1 MDENDLLDNLIDL
14 CDDLAWGRPASEDRL
29 FGLTAP
35 QASFQISGQTPCQ
48 TPGQASSK
56 ASGQTSV
63 QTSSQTPS
71 QASAQTSGQG
81 AQQPSP
87 QSSPQTSPKP
97 GAGTVPE
104 RYTRLAEAFGMML
117 VKVEAREFQQAQ
129 LIAELRDRNE
139 ELEEARRLLTERNQ
153 RLAHTLQDSFQ
164 PRRLIGQCAAMRAV
178 TDMAL
183 SIARRPINTLLLGPT
198 GAGKEVVAKLIHYS
212 SPRRE
217 GPFIAVNCTAIPEAL
232 FESEMFGIERGVATG
247 VSARKG
253 LVEEADGGTLFLDEL
268 ADMPLPHQAKLLR
281 VLEGREVVR
290 VGSSRAIPVDI
301 KVVAATNADLAQA
314 VREGRFREDL
324 YYRINVA
331 EVHLPP
337 LCERGDDI
345 LLLAQHF
352 LERHCAQMG
361 RPRLTIS
368 FGARDLLRRYAW
380 PGNVRELNNEMERA
394 AALTIGDRVEVGDLS
409 PRIAGPVG
417 AGGSGGGAGGGT
429 AAASAG
435 RETASAGSAGHAPG
449 LTAGAEGS
457 GGAAGA
463 GGAPCPAGSLPGAG
477 SLPDAGAF
485 PGAGYQPPSVASP
498 SPAFVAAVSA
508 GAGQPGISG
517 GADAAD
523 RFNLHGLERETIL
536 AALDHAGGNKSRAA
550 ELLGITREGLRKKL
564 LRFAISGGD
573 DRA

>member
-48 TPGQASSK
+48 TPGQASAK

-63 QTSSQTPS
+63 QTS
-71 QASAQTSGQG
+71 
-81 AQQPSP
+81 
-87 QSSPQTSPKP
+87 PQTSPQP

-409 PRIAGPVG
+409 PRIAG
-417 AGGSGGGAGGGT
+417 
-429 AAASAG
+429 ASPDT
-435 RETASAGSAGHAPG
+435 R
-449 LTAGAEGS
+449 
-457 GGAAGA
+457 
-463 GGAPCPAGSLPGAG
+463 SLPGVGMQSGVGMQADVRGQADVGGQAG
-477 SLPDAGAF
+477 TTPQPASVPQAPFA
-485 PGAGYQPPSVASP
+485 PVPPSVASP

-517 GADAAD
+517 GAGVPGTTGTTDMTGTAGDTGASRETGVAGAAD

>member
-1 MDENDLLDNLIDL
+1 MPQGHAPRPEKEPDTMDENDLLDNLIDL

-35 QASFQISGQTPCQ
+35 QTPA
-48 TPGQASSK
+48 QA
-56 ASGQTSV
+56 
-63 QTSSQTPS
+63 
-71 QASAQTSGQG
+71 SGQG
-81 AQQPSP
+81 AQQP
-87 QSSPQTSPKP
+87 SPKP

-429 AAASAG
+429 AAASVG
-435 RETASAGSAGHAPG
+435 RETASAGSAGH
-449 LTAGAEGS
+449 TAGAEGS

>member
-1 MDENDLLDNLIDL
+1 
-14 CDDLAWGRPASEDRL
+14 
-29 FGLTAP
+29 
-35 QASFQISGQTPCQ
+35 
-48 TPGQASSK
+48 
-56 ASGQTSV
+56 
-63 QTSSQTPS
+63 
-71 QASAQTSGQG
+71 
-81 AQQPSP
+81 
-87 QSSPQTSPKP
+87 
-97 GAGTVPE
+97 
-104 RYTRLAEAFGMML
+104 
-117 VKVEAREFQQAQ
+117 
-129 LIAELRDRNE
+129 
-139 ELEEARRLLTERNQ
+139 
-153 RLAHTLQDSFQ
+153 
-164 PRRLIGQCAAMRAV
+164 
-178 TDMAL
+178 
-183 SIARRPINTLLLGPT
+183 
-198 GAGKEVVAKLIHYS
+198 
-212 SPRRE
+212 
-217 GPFIAVNCTAIPEAL
+217 
-232 FESEMFGIERGVATG
+232 
-247 VSARKG
+247 
-253 LVEEADGGTLFLDEL
+253 
-268 ADMPLPHQAKLLR
+268 
-281 VLEGREVVR
+281 
-290 VGSSRAIPVDI
+290 
-301 KVVAATNADLAQA
+301 
-314 VREGRFREDL
+314 
-324 YYRINVA
+324 
-331 EVHLPP
+331 
-337 LCERGDDI
+337 
-345 LLLAQHF
+345 
-352 LERHCAQMG
+352 MG

-429 AAASAG
+429 AAASVG
-435 RETASAGSAGHAPG
+435 RETASAGSAGH
-449 LTAGAEGS
+449 TAGAEGS

>member
-35 QASFQISGQTPCQ
+35 QASFQISGQTPGQ

-71 QASAQTSGQG
+71 QTAGQSAPQTPSQASGQG

-87 QSSPQTSPKP
+87 QLAPQP

-104 RYTRLAEAFGMML
+104 RYARLAEAFGMML

-429 AAASAG
+429 AAAPAG
-435 RETASAGSAGHAPG
+435 RETASAGSAGH
-449 LTAGAEGS
+449 TAGAEGS
-457 GGAAGA
+457 

-485 PGAGYQPPSVASP
+485 TGAGYQPPSVASP

>member
-1 MDENDLLDNLIDL
+1 MPLGHAPRPEKEPDTMDENDLLDNLIDL

-35 QASFQISGQTPCQ
+35 QTPA
-48 TPGQASSK
+48 QA
-56 ASGQTSV
+56 
-63 QTSSQTPS
+63 
-71 QASAQTSGQG
+71 SGQG

-87 QSSPQTSPKP
+87 QP

-104 RYTRLAEAFGMML
+104 RYARLAEAFGMML

-457 GGAAGA
+457 GGA
-463 GGAPCPAGSLPGAG
+463 PCPAGSLPGAG

-517 GADAAD
+517 GAGVPGTTGTTDMTGTAGDTGASRETGVAGAAD

>member
-35 QASFQISGQTPCQ
+35 QTPA
-48 TPGQASSK
+48 QA
-56 ASGQTSV
+56 
-63 QTSSQTPS
+63 
-71 QASAQTSGQG
+71 SGQG

-87 QSSPQTSPKP
+87 QP

-104 RYTRLAEAFGMML
+104 RYARLAEAFGMML

-449 LTAGAEGS
+449 FTPGLTAGAE
-457 GGAAGA
+457 GAAGA

-485 PGAGYQPPSVASP
+485 TGAGYQPPSVASP

>member
-1 MDENDLLDNLIDL
+1 
-14 CDDLAWGRPASEDRL
+14 
-29 FGLTAP
+29 
-35 QASFQISGQTPCQ
+35 
-48 TPGQASSK
+48 
-56 ASGQTSV
+56 
-63 QTSSQTPS
+63 
-71 QASAQTSGQG
+71 
-81 AQQPSP
+81 
-87 QSSPQTSPKP
+87 
-97 GAGTVPE
+97 
-104 RYTRLAEAFGMML
+104 
-117 VKVEAREFQQAQ
+117 
-129 LIAELRDRNE
+129 
-139 ELEEARRLLTERNQ
+139 
-153 RLAHTLQDSFQ
+153 
-164 PRRLIGQCAAMRAV
+164 
-178 TDMAL
+178 
-183 SIARRPINTLLLGPT
+183 
-198 GAGKEVVAKLIHYS
+198 
-212 SPRRE
+212 
-217 GPFIAVNCTAIPEAL
+217 
-232 FESEMFGIERGVATG
+232 
-247 VSARKG
+247 
-253 LVEEADGGTLFLDEL
+253 
-268 ADMPLPHQAKLLR
+268 
-281 VLEGREVVR
+281 
-290 VGSSRAIPVDI
+290 
-301 KVVAATNADLAQA
+301 
-314 VREGRFREDL
+314 
-324 YYRINVA
+324 
-331 EVHLPP
+331 
-337 LCERGDDI
+337 
-345 LLLAQHF
+345 
-352 LERHCAQMG
+352 MG

-449 LTAGAEGS
+449 FTPGLTAGAE
-457 GGAAGA
+457 GAAGA

-485 PGAGYQPPSVASP
+485 TGAGYQPPSVASP

>member
-87 QSSPQTSPKP
+87 QPSPQP

-104 RYTRLAEAFGMML
+104 RYARLAEAFGMML

-409 PRIAGPVG
+409 PRIAG
-417 AGGSGGGAGGGT
+417 
-429 AAASAG
+429 ASPDT
-435 RETASAGSAGHAPG
+435 R
-449 LTAGAEGS
+449 
-457 GGAAGA
+457 
-463 GGAPCPAGSLPGAG
+463 SLPGVGIQSGVGMQADVRGQADVGGQAG
-477 SLPDAGAF
+477 TTPQPASVPQAPFA
-485 PGAGYQPPSVASP
+485 PVPPSVASP

-517 GADAAD
+517 GAGVPGTTGTTDMTGTAGDTGASRETGVAGAAD